1 MPHACFSYPADMPRR
16 GWLACFSY
24 SVDPPLRVRN
34 RDAAQ
39 PTEPG
44 LLHCFSYS
52 AGAPLGVGNRNT
64 VQPGPDD
71 HPRPPGGN
79 SGFVSSACMT
89 YPVYACFR
97 Y

>member
-1 MPHACFSYPADMPRR
+1 VPRR

-24 SVDPPLRVRN
+24 SVDPPLPVRN

-39 PTEPG
+39 PTETG

-52 AGAPLGVGNRNT
+52 AGAPLGVGNRDAAPS
-64 VQPGPDD
+64 VLPGL
-71 HPRPPGGN
+71 R
-79 SGFVSSACMT
+79 SMT
-89 YPVYACFR
+89 FGTCFR

>member
-1 MPHACFSYPADMPRR
+1 MPHARFSYPADVPRR

-34 RDAAQ
+34 HDAAQ

-52 AGAPLGVGNRNT
+52 VGAPLGVRNRYAAPS
-64 VQPGPDD
+64 VLPSL
-71 HPRPPGGN
+71 R
-79 SGFVSSACMT
+79 SMT
-89 YPVYACFR
+89 FGTCFR